1 VGFLLEADTFWPSLP
16 TEAIGI
22 KDGFLV
28 PPGRLDDPERISYDR
43 GPTVV
48 TPGWV
53 NAHSH
58 LELSGARGI
67 SYHDDFSEW
76 IRDVLEFKIALPE
89 EEMLEDF
96 RDGCRDLLESG
107 VVRVI
112 DHCDRTDLLL
122 EEAQDVPLDVILFK
136 ELVAFDDESIEDAK
150 QDVNNFLESVE
161 GEETPYGIAP
171 HAPYSVHP
179 KLFRWVKERLDPGTA
194 ISSHLHEVHSEL
206 EFAESGSGMMLDLLK
221 ERSGKKALNPPYE
234 GTRPLP
240 YFMRGDYLKKRAF
253 CVHLN
258 YLNEEDYR
266 WLEASSIRP
275 VFCPKSYDYFGH
287 DTLPVEEWS
296 DRNVSFALGTDSRAS
311 NDSLD
316 MLDELRKL
324 DSLTDELS
332 PDTILKAL
340 TSVPSEGLGMPD
352 RGVLTWGTPADL
364 SVFEVSGHGI
374 ADLARGEAEAVSVWA
389 DGQPIW
395 SSDPAVSESPS

>member
-1 VGFLLEADTFWPSLP
+1 VEFLLEADTFWPPLP
-16 TEAIGI
+16 TEALGI
-22 KDGFLV
+22 KNGFLV
-28 PPGRLDDPERISYDR
+28 PPERLEDPERISYNQ

-53 NAHSH
+53 NAHAH

-67 SYHDDFSEW
+67 TYDDDFSEW
-76 IRDVLEFKIALPE
+76 IRDVLDFKLSLSDDQ
-89 EEMLEDF
+89 MVGDF
-96 RDGCRDLLESG
+96 RDGCRELLESG
-107 VVRVI
+107 IVRVI

-122 EEAQDVPLDVILFK
+122 DEAQDVPLDVIPFK
-136 ELVAFDDESIEDAK
+136 ELVAFDDESIDDAK
-150 QDVNNFLESVE
+150 QDVETFLDSVKTE
-161 GEETPYGIAP
+161 DFKYGIAP

-179 KLFRWVKERLDPGTA
+179 KLFRWVKERLDAGVA
-194 ISSHLHEVHSEL
+194 ISSHLHEVASEI
-206 EFAESGSGMMLDLLK
+206 EFAEDSTGLMLDLLR
-221 ERSGKKALNPPYE
+221 ERSGNNTVEPPYD

-240 YFMRGDYLKKRAF
+240 YLMRGDYLKKPTF

-258 YLNEEDYR
+258 YLNNEDYR

-287 DTLPVEEWS
+287 DTLPVEEWN

-311 NDSLD
+311 NDALD

-324 DSLTDELS
+324 DSLTDALGPEA
-332 PDTILKAL
+332 ILKAL

-364 SVFEVSGHGI
+364 SVFQVSGHGL
-374 ADLARGEAEAVSVWA
+374 ADLARGEAEALSVWA

-395 SSDPAVSESPS
+395 SSEPAVSESPT